1 MILNPESEVSIE
13 RGINVMQAMRF
24 SKMTWR
30 HHPGLPGEGP
40 AKTYHCPCSQRCC
53 TQAQHPRTLAASILC
68 RRACNFLW
76 APKYL
81 GTKQLAFSH
90 NSYKHRIRKD
100 SGPELKV

>member
-40 AKTYHCPCSQRCC
+40 AKTYHCPCYLSRSNQI
-53 TQAQHPRTLAASILC
+53 TIKNDHPHTPIYKNC
-68 RRACNFLW
+68 H
-76 APKYL
+76 
-81 GTKQLAFSH
+81 GTSNEGSADTDPL
-90 NSYKHRIRKD
+90 
-100 SGPELKV
+100 V